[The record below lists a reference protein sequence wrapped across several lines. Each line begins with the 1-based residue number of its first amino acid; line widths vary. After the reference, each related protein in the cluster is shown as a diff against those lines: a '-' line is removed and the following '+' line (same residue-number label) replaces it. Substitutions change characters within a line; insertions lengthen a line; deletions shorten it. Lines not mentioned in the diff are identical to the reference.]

1 MDETSLHLVARGSVQ
16 TEVTKESVFE
26 TLKEL
31 TDIVELNPIGLE
43 EFRKAKEGLLKS
55 VPSQFESNQQ
65 ITNQL
70 LNIAAFDLPLDYFE
84 TNIEKISD
92 LTLDDVRQSAVKH
105 ILPAEIKMIVVGD
118 KEKIQKNLEELGYPL
133 FVIDMYGNNI

>member
-1 MDETSLHLVARGSVQ
+1 
-16 TEVTKESVFE
+16 
-26 TLKEL
+26 LKEL

-70 LNIAAFDLPLDYFE
+70 LNMAAFDLPLDYFE
-84 TNIEKISD
+84 SNIEKISD
-92 LTLDDVRQSAVKH
+92 LTLDDVRESAVKH
-105 ILPAEIKMIVVGD
+105 ILPTEIKMIVVGD
-118 KEKIQKNLEELGYPL
+118 RDKIQKNLEELGHPL

>member
-1 MDETSLHLVARGSVQ
+1 VARGSVQ

>member
-1 MDETSLHLVARGSVQ
+1 MMKPLSILVARGSVQ